1 MEKRTI
7 LTEEQLNHIPKDV
20 LIAMYV
26 QLSETMNRV
35 AEQNA
40 QLLQQVSN
48 LEEKIDILTQR
59 YYGRKTEKASEID
72 GLQLSF
78 DFDADNALNEAEYIL
93 DSSSEDTVE
102 NDTQPVRKHTKRK
115 GKRKSDMQ
123 HLETVID
130 EHTIPEEKLAEYF
143 PHGYDILPHN
153 TYYTVEYIP
162 AKFIE
167 HEHHVFK
174 YAGKRGE
181 GILVADAP
189 EKLLPNSI
197 LTPSLAAGVFCSKYL
212 NAVPL
217 TRLAEDF

>member
-1 MEKRTI
+1 
-7 LTEEQLNHIPKDV
+7 
-20 LIAMYV
+20 MYV

-102 NDTQPVRKHTKRK
+102 NDTQPVRKRTKRK

-174 YAGKRGE
+174 YAGK
-181 GILVADAP
+181 
-189 EKLLPNSI
+189 
-197 LTPSLAAGVFCSKYL
+197 
-212 NAVPL
+212 
-217 TRLAEDF
+217 